1 MVDLSGGRRAIKGLT
16 QDHKRPRLRHFE
28 MGAPPPR
35 SSSPR
40 SPRAQ
45 HVIYRISQTC
55 ISAKFDPKLRLKN
68 DSQYVVAKEY

>member
-1 MVDLSGGRRAIKGLT
+1 MVDLSGGRRATKGLT
-16 QDHKRPRLRHFE
+16 LDHKRPRLCHFQ
-28 MGAPPPR
+28 MGGPPP
-35 SSSPR
+35 SSPR